1 MKPNNTTAHRTSL
14 RLGERPLRLLLLLA
28 ALFALGAQAQKIR
41 IKTGIEVLKEQ
52 DFRCLE
58 GKRVGLITN
67 PTGVDNELRST
78 IDILHKAPNV
88 NLVALYGP
96 EHGVRGNVHAGDHVA
111 DQRDPATG
119 LPVYSLYGKTRKA
132 TPEMLQD
139 IDVLVYDIQDIGCRS
154 FTYISTLGLAMEAA
168 AENGKELVVLDR
180 PNPLGGLKVEGN
192 LVEDDCISFVS
203 QFKIPYLYGL
213 TCGELAL
220 LLNGERMLADG
231 AQCKLTVIKMKGWKR
246 RMDYSATGL
255 QWIPSSP
262 HIPHAHTA
270 YFYPVSGILGELGY
284 LSIGVG
290 YTIPFQMFAS
300 QWMDAARLA
309 DALNALQVPG
319 VIFRPIHLQPFY
331 SVGKGEQLQGVQVHI
346 TDYARAPLSPLQFLV
361 MQEVARLWPERAV
374 FDHADK
380 GRYNMFDK
388 VCGSRQIR
396 ERFAKS
402 NRWED
407 IRPYWEKDVESF
419 RQLSKKYYLYR

>member
-1 MKPNNTTAHRTSL
+1 MNKNRKNILTSGV
-14 RLGERPLRLLLLLA
+14 RLEKTLLLLFLC
-28 ALFALGAQAQKIR
+28 LSLGAQAQKIH
-41 IKTGIEVLKEQ
+41 IKTGIEVLKSQ
-52 DFRCLE
+52 NFRYLE

-78 IDILHKAPNV
+78 IDILHEAPNV

-96 EHGVRGNVHAGDHVA
+96 EHGVRGDVHAGDHVS

-132 TPEMLQD
+132 TPEMLKD
-139 IDVLVYDIQDIGCRS
+139 VDVLVYDIQDIGCRS

-168 AENGKELVVLDR
+168 AENGKELIVLDR

-192 LVEDDCISFVS
+192 LTEDDCISFVS
-203 QFKIPYLYGL
+203 QFKIPYVYGL

-220 LLNGERMLADG
+220 MLNGERMLTG
-231 AQCKLTVIKMKGWKR
+231 GVQCNLTVIKMKGWKR
-246 RMDYSATGL
+246 RMDYTATGL

-262 HIPHAHTA
+262 HIPHPHSAF
-270 YFYPVSGILGELGY
+270 FYPVSGILGELGY
-284 LSIGVG
+284 MSIGVG
-290 YTIPFQMFAS
+290 YTIPFQMFAAP
-300 QWMDAARLA
+300 WAEADKLA
-309 DALNALQVPG
+309 DALNALHVPG
-319 VIFRPIHLQPFY
+319 VIFRPIYLKPFY
-331 SVGKGEQLQGVQVHI
+331 SVGQGQQLQGVQVHI

-361 MQEVARLWPERAV
+361 MQEVARLWPDRSV

-380 GRYNMFDK
+380 GRFAMFDK

-396 ERFAKS
+396 ERFTKT

-419 RQLSKKYYLYR
+419 RRLSKKYYLYR